1 MDESDSQNEYSEMDQ
16 EYTPNI
22 IPNGVNDKS
31 NKQFKLK
38 FPLKKIFKLFISS

>member
-1 MDESDSQNEYSEMDQ
+1 MDESDSQNEYSEMDH

-31 NKQFKLK
+31 NKKFK
-38 FPLKKIFKLFISS
+38 